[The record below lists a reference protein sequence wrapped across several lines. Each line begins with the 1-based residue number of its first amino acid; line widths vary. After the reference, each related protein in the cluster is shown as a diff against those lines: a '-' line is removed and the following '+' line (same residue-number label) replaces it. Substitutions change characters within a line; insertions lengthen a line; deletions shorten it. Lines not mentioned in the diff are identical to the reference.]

1 MMKVIA
7 IILTMAT
14 LALSSYPCCQEAAEP
29 SVEHCEQD
37 HQKAPC
43 DNDSPCSPFYA
54 CGRCPGFTV
63 DYVQIHFLS
72 LDTVQELPPV
82 PYLESIPKE
91 VHSVPFK
98 PPRFI

>member
-1 MMKVIA
+1 MIA
-7 IILTMAT
+7 IILAMAT
-14 LALSSYPCCQEAAEP
+14 LALSSYPCCQETADA
-29 SVEHCEQD
+29 SMEHSGQD
-37 HQKAPC
+37 HHETPC
-43 DNDSPCSPFYA
+43 DTDSPCSPFYA

-63 DYVQIHFLS
+63 EYVQIYFFT
-72 LDTVQELPPV
+72 LDMVQELPPV